1 MHTRGMEPVSL
12 TIDDVTYEQ
21 LAGTIDH
28 SLLKPMLTMEE
39 IAAGCRLAAEYEVVS
54 VCVRPADVA
63 FAARELEGTAVA
75 VGTVVSFP
83 HGDSASAIKAAE
95 AERAVADGASELDM
109 VLNIGWLRSGF
120 YDDVEADIAAVV
132 GVAAHTDAIVKVIF
146 ENAYL
151 TDDEKVTACRL
162 SEAAGADYVKTS
174 TGYAPSGAT
183 IDDLRLMRANV
194 GPSVKV
200 KAAHGVRTLDALLA
214 VIEAGAD
221 RCGAT
226 ATATMLD
233 DYRARTGN

>member
-1 MHTRGMEPVSL
+1 MEPLSL
-12 TIDDVTYEQ
+12 TVDDVTYEQ

-28 SLLKPMLTMEE
+28 SLLKPMLTLDE
-39 IAAGCRLAAEYEVVS
+39 IVEGCRLAAEYEVVS

-63 FAARELEGTAVA
+63 LAAAELEGTDVA

-83 HGDSASAIKAAE
+83 HGHSATRVKVAE
-95 AERAVADGASELDM
+95 SEQALEDGATELDM
-109 VLNIGWLRSGF
+109 VLNIGWLLSGKHEE
-120 YDDVEADIAAVV
+120 VQADIGAVV
-132 GVAAHTDAIVKVIF
+132 GVSGDAVVKVIF

-151 TDDEKVTACRL
+151 SDEQKVIACNL
-162 SEAAGADYVKTS
+162 TEAAGADYVKTS
-174 TGYAPSGAT
+174 TGFAPTGAT
-183 IDDLRLMRANV
+183 LEDLRLMRDNV
-194 GPSVKV
+194 GPGVKV

-233 DYRARTGN
+233 DYRARTGK